1 MRLRAKE
8 SHPRL
13 AGRLAWL
20 TLEVKQPET
29 WLGPAAAVIGGL
41 ISGGSPLLTPAGFL
55 MLALLLI
62 LVDPLIGGILV
73 TLSRRDWRQALDLL
87 TGQSPVPGS
96 PLSTESLAV
105 LRLPFTR
112 PGSPSDRL
120 SQALAVGLYRWRTAL
135 WPAWG
140 QDILTLVGLFVL
152 VLVVSGQFG
161 SVALF
166 LALIMVLLALIRA
179 GRLWRG
185 EPESPLLFALD
196 SVGLPWLI
204 GLLSMS
210 PQNSLALAG
219 GIALAAL
226 VTLAHD
232 GFAPVVGRSGA
243 WHRHLALLLLAVL
256 LVAAGRPVH
265 AWLSILC
272 WGAMTLVEGEPFEKP
287 PAKSSLLGGEL
298 FLIAAFLVAALAMR

>member
-1 MRLRAKE
+1 
-8 SHPRL
+8 L

-20 TLEVKQPET
+20 TLEVTQPET
-29 WLGPAAAVIGGL
+29 WLGPAAAVIGGV
-41 ISGGSPLLTPAGFL
+41 ICGGSPVLTPAGFL
-55 MLALLLI
+55 TLALLLI

-73 TLSRRDWRQALDLL
+73 TLSRRDWRQPLALL
-87 TGQSPVPGS
+87 TGQSPVPD
-96 PLSTESLAV
+96 SLPPIERLTI

-120 SQALAVGLYRWRTAL
+120 SQALAVGLYRWQTAL

-140 QDILTLVGLFVL
+140 QDILTLAGLFVL

-161 SVALF
+161 ATTLS
-166 LALIMVLLALIRA
+166 LALILVLLALIRA
-179 GRLWRG
+179 SRLWRG
-185 EPESPLLFALD
+185 EPESPLLVALD

-204 GLLSMS
+204 GLLVIS
-210 PQNSLALAG
+210 PQNVLTLAG

-232 GFAPVVGRSGA
+232 GFAPVAGRSGA
-243 WHRHLALLLLAVL
+243 WHRHLALFLLAVL
-256 LVAAGRPVH
+256 LVTAGRPIH
-265 AWLSILC
+265 AWLSMLC
-272 WGAMTLVEGEPFEKP
+272 WGAMTLVEGEPSEKP
-287 PAKSSLLGGEL
+287 LAKSSLWSES